1 VSAKT
6 KAKRAAKEAN
16 RLPSVYVDP
25 TKPKPRETLWRRY
38 RETGL
43 KYDPYEVDP
52 KVIEA
57 RRIAKE
63 REDAMKVARE
73 AEREAERAVAQGE
86 LELDISD
93 KS

>member
-1 VSAKT
+1 MSAKT
-6 KAKRAAKEAN
+6 KAKRAAKEAK

-25 TKPKPRETLWRRY
+25 TKPKPRETLWCRY

-57 RRIAKE
+57 RR
-63 REDAMKVARE
+63 VA
-73 AEREAERAVAQGE
+73 AERAAAMKADRETAVQTAMDFE
-86 LELDISD
+86 EA